1 MNLRYDLLTE
11 QKQKLVMKP
20 ELLQAIRI
28 LQFNTQELERFIEE
42 QLLTN
47 PVLEKPD
54 VQDET
59 GTDREFEPES
69 EPEEVR
75 GSKAEAIDWE
85 EFLRQR
91 EYDDISYRQW
101 EEKTPQEDFNFEQFI
116 SSEVTLAEHLLEQ
129 VDCMEMDKN
138 LHALVVY
145 IIETLDENGYFRA
158 SLEELSETFSL
169 PQKRTEEALRIVQ
182 NLDPAGVGARDLTEC
197 LKIQLAAA
205 ERDCPEAR
213 SIVENH
219 LEDLARNRLSNIS
232 RSLGIPLHL
241 VQELADVIKSL
252 EPKPGNQFSSVKE
265 NRYIIPDVT
274 VEKLDGEYVV
284 QVNESTAPR
293 LIVSLQYQ
301 KILQESDKNS
311 TLFHFLT
318 DRLNSAI
325 WLIRSIEHRRDTI
338 RDVVSAVVR
347 YQEEFFDYGPKHMK
361 PLTLKQIA
369 EEIGVHE
376 STVSRSVNGKY
387 MQTPRGMFEIKHFFT
402 SGVHNAFG
410 EGIASE
416 SVKTEIRELIGKENT
431 ENPMSDQAI
440 SNTLGSRGIE
450 ISRRTVA
457 KYREEMGIPASSKRK
472 RY

>member
-59 GTDREFEPES
+59 GTDREF

-205 ERDCPEAR
+205 ERDCPEA
-213 SIVENH
+213 
-219 LEDLARNRLSNIS
+219 
-232 RSLGIPLHL
+232 
-241 VQELADVIKSL
+241 
-252 EPKPGNQFSSVKE
+252 
-265 NRYIIPDVT
+265 
-274 VEKLDGEYVV
+274 
-284 QVNESTAPR
+284 
-293 LIVSLQYQ
+293 VSY
-301 KILQESDKNS
+301 
-311 TLFHFLT
+311 TH
-318 DRLNSAI
+318 
-325 WLIRSIEHRRDTI
+325 
-338 RDVVSAVVR
+338 
-347 YQEEFFDYGPKHMK
+347 
-361 PLTLKQIA
+361 LTLPTKA
-369 EEIGVHE
+369 
-376 STVSRSVNGKY
+376 
-387 MQTPRGMFEIKHFFT
+387 
-402 SGVHNAFG
+402 
-410 EGIASE
+410 
-416 SVKTEIRELIGKENT
+416 
-431 ENPMSDQAI
+431 
-440 SNTLGSRGIE
+440 
-450 ISRRTVA
+450 
-457 KYREEMGIPASSKRK
+457 
-472 RY
+472 